1 MAAIVSNLKILGS
14 GKRKSSCRRHDMS
27 FTAARELPPKAL
39 KEDAALIWLVGC
51 TKTAVKPLT
60 SDRYARELV
69 NEEDVSTEVAAVE
82 GIADSRALASTF
94 PFAVSGNP

>member
-1 MAAIVSNLKILGS
+1 MATTVSSSKILDR
-14 GKRKSSCRRHDMS
+14 GKREVSCRRRDMS
-27 FTAARELPPKAL
+27 FTAARALPPKAL

-51 TKTAVKPLT
+51 AETAAKPSI
-60 SDRYARELV
+60 SDRHARELV

>member
-1 MAAIVSNLKILGS
+1 
-14 GKRKSSCRRHDMS
+14 MS

-82 GIADSRALASTF
+82 GIADSRAL
-94 PFAVSGNP
+94 VSICRERESVNGEEQVWYHEDVA

>member
-1 MAAIVSNLKILGS
+1 
-14 GKRKSSCRRHDMS
+14 MS

-69 NEEDVSTEVAAVE
+69 SEEDVSTEVAAVE